1 MSRRA
6 IKVLALASFLVLTNG
21 GIALGK
27 GPESVTIT
35 GPGVGSPIELINPDF
50 FHGDYTDQVKVLMRQ
65 TSLWYATGGGSRLSA
80 KPEGELG
87 PAYTLTWINSGPPD
101 DPVEERTIIQLL
113 YLQAEKGPVVHT
125 PPQEGLMD
133 WGPGVVGWF
142 LAPDDLADTLA
153 SLGGPL
159 SDAGAAGP
167 VAIGAPERLGLF
179 GAIASAI
186 LLLLWVTRRRLG
198 TTERERV

>member
-50 FHGDYTDQVKVLMRQ
+50 FHGDYTDQVKDLMRQ

-87 PAYTLTWINSGPPD
+87 SAYTLTWINSGPPD

-113 YLQAEKGPVVHT
+113 YLQAEKGPVVHN

-153 SLGGPL
+153 SLGVPL
-159 SDAGAAGP
+159 SDAGVAGP
-167 VAIGAPERLGLF
+167 VAIGVLEHLELF
-179 GAIASAI
+179 GAIALAV
-186 LLLLWVTRRRLG
+186 LLLIWGMRRNPVS
-198 TTERERV
+198 TEPERI